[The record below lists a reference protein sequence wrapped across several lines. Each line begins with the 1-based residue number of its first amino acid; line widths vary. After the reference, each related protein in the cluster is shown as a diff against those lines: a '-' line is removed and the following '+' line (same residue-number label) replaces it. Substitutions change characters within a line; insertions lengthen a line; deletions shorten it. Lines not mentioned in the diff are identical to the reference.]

1 MNFDTNQL
9 TAWLQEFLLNY
20 GPKLLG
26 ALLVLFVGLRII
38 AYIASLSE
46 KMMKKSGVDDSL
58 RPFLRTMI
66 STALKVLLVISV
78 MSMLGIAM
86 TSFIAILGA
95 AGLAVGLALS
105 GTLQNFAGGVLI
117 LLLKPFKVKDLVE
130 IDGHLGIVDE
140 IQIFAT
146 VLKTLD
152 NKVILLP
159 NGPVST
165 GSVINYTREAQ
176 RRVDLTV
183 GIAYGDDYDRAK
195 AVLEEIIAADNR
207 ILKSPPPLI
216 ALESLGDSSVNLA
229 VRVWVNTADY
239 WDVYFFLNEQVY
251 KIFPQKNLNIPFPQM
266 DVHLINENS

>member
-9 TAWLQEFLLNY
+9 TAWAQEFLLNY

-26 ALLVLFVGLRII
+26 ALLVLFIGFRVIHSITR
-38 AYIASLSE
+38 LSD
-46 KMMKKSGVDDSL
+46 KMMKKSNVDDSL

-66 STALKVLLVISV
+66 SALLKVLLVISV
-78 MSMLGIAM
+78 MSMVGIAM

-95 AGLAVGLALS
+95 AGLAVGMALS

-117 LLLKPFKVKDLVE
+117 LLLKPFKVGDLVE

-152 NKVILLP
+152 NKVVLLP

-165 GSVINYTREAQ
+165 GSVINYTREVL
-176 RRVDLTV
+176 RRVDITV

-195 AVLEEIIAADNR
+195 EVLEEIIATDKR
-207 ILKSPPPLI
+207 ILNEPSPLI
-216 ALESLGDSSVNLA
+216 ALESLGDSSVNLT

-239 WDVYFFLNEQVY
+239 WTVYFFLNEQVY
-251 KIFPQKNLNIPFPQM
+251 KIFPKKNLNIPFPQM
-266 DVHLINENS
+266 DVHLINENA